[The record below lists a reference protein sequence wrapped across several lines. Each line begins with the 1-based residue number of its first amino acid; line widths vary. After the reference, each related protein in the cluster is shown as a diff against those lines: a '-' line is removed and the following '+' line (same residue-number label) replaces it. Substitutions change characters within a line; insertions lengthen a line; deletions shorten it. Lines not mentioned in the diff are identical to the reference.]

1 MKKLGRIGRGRP
13 RTGKLGTVL
22 VSFLYDSKICRKL
35 VPAVVDSTLKNDV
48 QVHVRPLNGGQ
59 FTTSPWL
66 GTKNKRRRKR
76 QNDFQQAKLTKIEI
90 NAVESAYMPIIADNL
105 RKDFLGSGC
114 SLIGLN
120 LEVAG
125 RKEHW
130 SSREL
135 LDSEAYVGLLST
147 RKTLDGLKNNGASD
161 SKVRFYEKLRLLYTI
176 DLSSKLN
183 LAPAAVDAV
192 LESVLGELK
201 NFENA

>member
-1 MKKLGRIGRGRP
+1 VKKLGRIGRGRP

-135 LDSEAYVGLLST
+135 IDSEAYIGLLST
-147 RKTLDGLKNNGASD
+147 RKTLDGLKNNGANP
-161 SKVRFYEKLRLLYTI
+161 SKLRFYEKLGILYKI
-176 DLSSKLN
+176 DLTRTLN
-183 LAPAAVDAV
+183 CGIESLDESARAV
-192 LESVLGELK
+192 ERELK
-201 NFENA
+201 NFGNA

>member
-48 QVHVRPLNGGQ
+48 KVHVRPLNGGQ
-59 FTTSPWL
+59 FTTSLWL

-161 SKVRFYEKLRLLYTI
+161 SKVRFYEKLRLLYAI

-183 LAPAAVDAV
+183 LALAAVDAV
-192 LESVLGELK
+192 LESILGELK
-201 NFENA
+201 HFENA